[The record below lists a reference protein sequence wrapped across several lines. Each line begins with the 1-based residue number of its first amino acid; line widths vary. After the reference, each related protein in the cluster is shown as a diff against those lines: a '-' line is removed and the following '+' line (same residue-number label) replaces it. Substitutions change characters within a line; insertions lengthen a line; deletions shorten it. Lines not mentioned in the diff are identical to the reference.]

1 MAGESL
7 ACCVPIPGICSLE
20 PILKSTLLKMVKVN
34 CSSATCTESG
44 FIHPDCF
51 YKVEESLIRYISTY
65 QWGNS
70 HKQESMKKHNWS
82 LDYEREYLWKLPW
95 IFSIISKKVSCPCGS
110 GYLKKDLGWPPI
122 NWRKNAKKVKSKPKD
137 SSSLPRLLSHG
148 GGKVRYIPSVVP
160 EYPGTEE
167 GKGHIPGAVFAEN
180 NNKVKRGVIVS
191 WGQGGGQIRNLVNKE
206 ERMCQAKDEV
216 VEGREKNMEM
226 MVGSEV
232 EYKTQKKGKK
242 LEAVM
247 VKLVKTV
254 EWRRG
259 IVTHWVPEEL
269 AGVIKSHDEEV
280 LVYRSEFVPG
290 GFAPD
295 IVGKTVRF
303 KFERARLEATCV
315 KVEQGE
321 ELVDNRD
328 KSTGFEDNDLIRCP
342 QLSQALCEDSN
353 LVRNLG
359 SMSRGEQNHLL
370 DQLEQ
375 FIPSL
380 ANHNVGYR
388 VVLEMIR
395 QFNGELLRRLA
406 RILSGE
412 FFSLAQTKIGAKCL
426 VYCLNNVSTDLQE
439 LLVQT
444 YGDMTNSEEAISH
457 VTGVYSRNVFQAS
470 LPILDRSLLRHLALL
485 LVPQLQFLAG
495 HPSLAGLVDHAAV
508 VDQHILFIVADH
520 LDAQHLLLHDEQHDL
535 VVQLVGTGNVKVCGL
550 LLHTMSGKLSTVANT
565 ENGRHLLSTFI
576 RVASDL
582 QVELVMEELCQDQ
595 GHSPPL
601 IMQLVL
607 TCHED
612 MRLREAVVTK
622 ARKEILVKILDIFKN
637 YTERLISSPGGKQW
651 IGCISK
657 KVNSIE

>member
-1 MAGESL
+1 MAGEGL
-7 ACCVPIPGICSLE
+7 ACCVPMSGICSME
-20 PILKSTLLKMVKVN
+20 PILKSTLLKMIKVN

-51 YKVEESLIRYISTY
+51 NKLEESLIRYVSTY
-65 QWGNS
+65 QWSNS
-70 HKQESMKKHNWS
+70 HKQESMKKYNWS
-82 LDYEREYLWKLPW
+82 VDHEREYLWKLPW
-95 IFSIISKKVSCPCGS
+95 IFSIISKKLSCPCGS
-110 GYLKKDLGWPPI
+110 GYLKKDLGWPPV

-137 SSSLPRLLSHG
+137 SSSLPRLSHD

-160 EYPGTEE
+160 EYPDTEV
-167 GKGHIPGAVFAEN
+167 GRGHIPGAVFADN
-180 NNKVKRGVIVS
+180 NTKVKRGVIVS
-191 WGQGGGQIRNLVNKE
+191 WVQGVGQIRNLVNKE

-216 VEGREKNMEM
+216 VVGREKNMEM

-232 EYKTQKKGKK
+232 EYKTEKKGKK

-254 EWRRG
+254 EWRKG

-269 AGVIKSHDEEV
+269 AGVIKSQDEEV

-315 KVEQGE
+315 RVELVE
-321 ELVDNRD
+321 ELVDDRD
-328 KSTGFEDNDLIRCP
+328 KSTGFTDHDLIRCP
-342 QLSQALCEDSN
+342 QLSQALCEDST
-353 LVRNLG
+353 LVRNLAT
-359 SMSRGEQNHLL
+359 MSKVEQSHLL

-395 QFNGELLRRLA
+395 QFNGVLLERLV
-406 RILSGE
+406 RILSRE
-412 FFSLAQTKIGAKCL
+412 FFSLAQTKIGAKSL
-426 VYCLNNVSTDLQE
+426 VYSLTNLSMDLQNM
-439 LLVQT
+439 LVQT
-444 YGDMTNSEEAISH
+444 YGDMTNSEEAMSH
-457 VTGVYSRNVFQAS
+457 VTGVYSRSVFQAS
-470 LPILDRSLLRHLALL
+470 LPVLDSSLLRHLVLL
-485 LVPQLQFLAG
+485 LVPQLQYLAG
-495 HPSLAGLVDHAAV
+495 HPSLAGLVDYAAL

-520 LDAQHLLLHDEQHDL
+520 LDAQNLLLHDEQHDL
-535 VVQLVGTGNVKVCGL
+535 VVQLVSTGNVKVCGL

-607 TCHED
+607 TCNED
-612 MRLREAVVTK
+612 TGLREAVVAK
-622 ARKEILVKILDIFKN
+622 ARREILVKMLDIFKN
-637 YTERLISSPGGKQW
+637 YTDRLISSPGGKQW
-651 IGCISK
+651 IGCVSK
-657 KVNSIE
+657 KVNSTE